1 MKSLRSWRRKQAL
14 AWLAGSLVMLSLPV
28 SAGNPFQVAELHD
41 DELAQ
46 LRGRYVMPGR
56 IIHFGVTMSSI
67 WENSAGQTIGAGVT
81 FQVDGQAQPSLHIT
95 QLTSHSENQGNGT
108 AVTPGSGQVVGGA
121 GLTGVQ
127 GISQSVRSAGDYN
140 EGLNNL
146 EIVVTRGN
154 SAQTQDTSAVPWDG
168 ATAFT
173 GAAGDVL
180 VSTRNG
186 GLQIQLDAGTQG
198 NALQRIGGGNI
209 TQQANFSGNLNSAR
223 NLATLS
229 VALRDLPLGQDLA
242 NCTLEQLR
250 ALRPGGY

>member
-1 MKSLRSWRRKQAL
+1 MKSL
-14 AWLAGSLVMLSLPV
+14 AWLAGCLVALSLPAN
-28 SAGNPFQVAELHD
+28 AGNPFGAAEVQD
-41 DELAQ
+41 EELAQ

-81 FQVDGQAQPSLHIT
+81 FQLDEQAQPSLHIT
-95 QLTSHSENQGNGT
+95 QLTPQGEGQGSGG
-108 AVTPGSGQVVGGA
+108 AVIPGNGQVVGGA

-127 GISQSVRSAGDYN
+127 GISQSVRSAGDFN
-140 EGLNNL
+140 DGLNNL
-146 EIVVTRGN
+146 EIVVTR
-154 SAQTQDTSAVPWDG
+154 SADTPTQAADAAPWSGQTG
-168 ATAFT
+168 FT
-173 GAAGDVL
+173 GAAGEVL

-186 GLQIQLDAGTQG
+186 GLQIQLDAGAQG
-198 NALQRIGGGNI
+198 NALQQIGGGNI
-209 TQQANFSGNLNSAR
+209 TQQANFSGSLNTAR

>member
-1 MKSLRSWRRKQAL
+1 MKSL
-14 AWLAGSLVMLSLPV
+14 AWLASFLAALSLPA
-28 SAGNPFQVAELHD
+28 SADNPFRAVELQDH
-41 DELAQ
+41 ELAQ

-81 FQVDGQAQPSLHIT
+81 FQLDEQAQPSLHIT
-95 QLTSHSENQGNGT
+95 QLAPQGEDQGSGG
-108 AVTPGSGQVVGGA
+108 VVVPGNGQVVGGA

-127 GISQSVRSAGDYN
+127 GVSQSVRSAGDFN
-140 EGLNNL
+140 DGLNNL
-146 EIVVTRGN
+146 EIVVTRGADAPAPAADAAPW
-154 SAQTQDTSAVPWDG
+154 SGQTGFV
-168 ATAFT
+168 
-173 GAAGDVL
+173 GAAGEVL

-186 GLQIQLDAGTQG
+186 GLQIHLDAGAQG
-198 NALQRIGGGNI
+198 NALQQIGGGNI
-209 TQQANFSGNLNSAR
+209 TQQANFSGNLNTAR

>member
-1 MKSLRSWRRKQAL
+1 MKSFV
-14 AWLAGSLVMLSLPV
+14 WLAAWMMALSVPA
-28 SAGNPFQVAELHD
+28 SADNPFRAAELDD

-95 QLTSHSENQGNGT
+95 QLTSQSENQGNGT

-127 GISQSVRSAGDYN
+127 GISRSVRSAGDYT

-146 EIVVTRGN
+146 EIVVTRGH
-154 SAQTQDTSAVPWDG
+154 SAQTQATSAVPRDG
-168 ATAFT
+168 AAAFT

-180 VSTRNG
+180 V
-186 GLQIQLDAGTQG
+186 
-198 NALQRIGGGNI
+198 
-209 TQQANFSGNLNSAR
+209 
-223 NLATLS
+223 
-229 VALRDLPLGQDLA
+229 
-242 NCTLEQLR
+242 
-250 ALRPGGY
+250 

>member
-1 MKSLRSWRRKQAL
+1 MKSF
-14 AWLAGSLVMLSLPV
+14 AWLAGCLVALSLPA
-28 SAGNPFQVAELHD
+28 SAGNPFRAVELQD

-67 WENSAGQTIGAGVT
+67 WENSAGQTVGAGVT
-81 FQVDGQAQPSLHIT
+81 FQLDEQAQPSLHIT
-95 QLTSHSENQGNGT
+95 QLTPQGEDQNTGG
-108 AVTPGSGQVVGGA
+108 AVIPGNGQVVGGA

-127 GISQSVRSAGDYN
+127 GISQSVRSAGDFN

-146 EIVVTRGN
+146 EIIVTKGAD
-154 SAQTQDTSAVPWDG
+154 SPAQSPDATPWNG
-168 ATAFT
+168 QASFV
-173 GAAGDVL
+173 GAAGEVL

-186 GLQIQLDAGTQG
+186 GLQIHLDAGAQG
-198 NALQRIGGGNI
+198 NALQQIGGGNI
-209 TQQANFSGNLNSAR
+209 TQQANFSGNLNTAR

>member
-1 MKSLRSWRRKQAL
+1 A
-14 AWLAGSLVMLSLPV
+14 
-28 SAGNPFQVAELHD
+28 SADNPFRAAELDD

-56 IIHFGVTMSSI
+56 IIHFGVTMSSV

-81 FQVDGQAQPSLHIT
+81 FQLDGRAQPSLHVT
-95 QLTSHSENQGNGT
+95 QLAPQSEDQTQGR
-108 AVTPGSGQVVGGA
+108 AVIPGNGQVVGGA

-127 GISQSVRSAGDYN
+127 GISQSVRSAGDFN
-140 EGLNNL
+140 DGLNNL
-146 EIVVTRGN
+146 EIVITRGGGVRGQH
-154 SAQTQDTSAVPWDG
+154 AG
-168 ATAFT
+168 AERGRRASGFS
-173 GAAGDVL
+173 GAAGGLL

-186 GLQIQLDAGTQG
+186 GLQSHLDAGAQG
-198 NALQRIGGGNI
+198 HALQQIGGGNI

-223 NLATLS
+223 NLATLN